1 MTRRAPP
8 HPPRPSGPRQRCTE
22 ADVEAMLPALREAS
36 PVFGEDSAGGLPAC
50 TGRPV
55 AGRAR
60 DPDVSAPG
68 SAPVRVAGNA
78 GNPATPY
85 AGAERMADE
94 PGEDVGVQLTHKGQG
109 HGSYGVSTCVTKA
122 VDTYLL
128 DGELPK
134 DGTVCTA

>member
-36 PVFGEDSAGGLPAC
+36 PVFGEDSAGGLPAGPSP
-50 TGRPV
+50 TRPGIPTPALRGR
-55 AGRAR
+55 RR
-60 DPDVSAPG
+60 SR
-68 SAPVRVAGNA
+68 S
-78 GNPATPY
+78 PATPY

-128 DGELPK
+128 DGELPE